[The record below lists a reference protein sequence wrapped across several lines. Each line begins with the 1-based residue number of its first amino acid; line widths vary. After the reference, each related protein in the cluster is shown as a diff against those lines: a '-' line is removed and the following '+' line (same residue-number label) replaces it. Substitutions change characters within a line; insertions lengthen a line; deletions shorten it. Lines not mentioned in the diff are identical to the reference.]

1 MPVEIILMRG
11 EYVIFDPLLVHY
23 GGAYPYD
30 NCRIH
35 FYLLSPKCG
44 LATEVDV
51 DGVHPLTEAR
61 PQGSGL
67 RFDHVAMRRQSQLE
81 KRNLRSERGR
91 NFYLSMNAFKK
102 IKKAEPEEAEK
113 V

>member
-1 MPVEIILMRG
+1 VPVEIILMRG

-61 PQGSGL
+61 PHRSGFRKDRVAL
-67 RFDHVAMRRQSQLE
+67 RHASQLE
-81 KRNLRSERGR
+81 KRNLRSEQGMH
-91 NFYLSMNAFKK
+91 FYLSMNEAKK
-102 IKKAEPEEAEK
+102 IKRARQTL
-113 V
+113 VD